1 MNSIKVIDFE
11 ISELQF
17 MKKHPK
23 RLYYR
28 GNPKLLQ
35 RKKVSIVGSRRPSV
49 YAKEFTYYLAK
60 ELAKRG
66 VVIVSGAAMGI
77 DAIAHM
83 GAGAKN
89 TIAVFGNGLEIIY
102 PKVNKNL
109 IEAIYKEGLALSFF
123 EPNFKATNWSFVARN
138 ELVVALG
145 ECLIVTEANSNSGSM
160 RSVEFALAQG
170 KEIFVLPH
178 RLNESK
184 GTNELLAKGL
194 AKAIF
199 DIEQFLNHFGK
210 INETI
215 DEFSL
220 FMQKNPTL
228 DEAIAKFGTK
238 VYEAELEGK
247 IAISNGKCYLLI

>member
-1 MNSIKVIDFE
+1 MNSIKIIDFE
-11 ISELQF
+11 INELQF
-17 MKKHPK
+17 MKKPPK
-23 RLYYR
+23 KLYYR

-35 RKKVSIVGSRRPSV
+35 RKKVSIVGSRRPSA
-49 YAKEFTYYLAK
+49 YAKEYTYYIAK

-66 VVIVSGAAMGI
+66 VVVVSGAAMGI
-77 DAIAHM
+77 DTLAHM

-109 IEAIYKEGLALSFF
+109 IETIYQEGLALSFF
-123 EPNFKATNWSFVARN
+123 EPDFKATNWSFVARN

-145 ECLIVTEANSNSGSM
+145 ECLIVTEANSKSGSM

-170 KEIFVLPH
+170 KKIFVLPH

-194 AKAIF
+194 AVPIF
-199 DIEQFLNHFGK
+199 DIESFLDSFGTVQEQK
-210 INETI
+210 

-220 FMQKNPTL
+220 FMQNNPTL

-247 IAISNGKCYLLI
+247 IQIINGKCFLV

>member
-1 MNSIKVIDFE
+1 MNSIKIIDFKVR
-11 ISELQF
+11 ELQF
-17 MKKHPK
+17 MQKPPK

-28 GNPKLLQ
+28 GNKELLLK
-35 RKKVSIVGSRRPSV
+35 KKVSIVGSRRPSA
-49 YAKEFTYYLAK
+49 YAKEFTYYIAK
-60 ELAKRG
+60 ELAKRDII
-66 VVIVSGAAMGI
+66 IVSGAAMGI
-77 DAIAHM
+77 DAIAHI

-89 TIAVFGNGLEIIY
+89 TIAVFGNGLEAIY

-109 IEAIYKEGLALSFF
+109 IEEIYKEGLALSFF

-145 ECLIVTEANSNSGSM
+145 ECLVVTEANSNSGSM
-160 RSVEFALAQG
+160 RSVEFALNQE

-194 AKAIF
+194 ATPIF
-199 DIEQFLNHFGK
+199 DIESFLDSFGK
-210 INETI
+210 VQEQK

-220 FMQKNPTL
+220 FMQNNPTL
-228 DEAIAKFGTK
+228 DEAIARFGNK
-238 VYEAELEGK
+238 VYEAELVGK
-247 IAISNGKCYLLI
+247 IKIINGKCFLN